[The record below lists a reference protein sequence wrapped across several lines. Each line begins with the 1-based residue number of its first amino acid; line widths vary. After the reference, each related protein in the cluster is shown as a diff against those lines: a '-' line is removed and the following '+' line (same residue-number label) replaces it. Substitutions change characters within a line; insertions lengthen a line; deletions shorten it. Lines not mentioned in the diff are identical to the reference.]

1 MTFKAESNL
10 KWNNLSC
17 RGDQHKKSIFC
28 AILLQKMSQIALQK
42 TILIGAGALS
52 LIAQGV
58 LFIPAPLSYFSN
70 NTFGKF
76 SIGAVLFG
84 LAIFLFVI
92 GSRIAKS
99 SLVWRKNRVLLTTQT
114 ITVLGVFFV
123 IAGLH
128 SDKLGTGLLI
138 SGLVTALTTY
148 GILTHTTS
156 IKEALTP
163 PIEENNDFPL
173 DFNFDPDADVNAL
186 KEQIEV
192 LTRQLNA
199 EKHRNT
205 QLTLLNELS
214 QQLEAELD
222 PPVAAQLAI
231 NTLERAID
239 CSFVALM
246 SPEDE
251 QQEYIVLA
259 SAGRLAGVIPPGYR
273 QNTNTGLIGR
283 TNRLKKT
290 QMVNDI
296 ELDADFI
303 ALENENTLSI
313 ISVPIL
319 QHGHV
324 NGILEICS
332 EKKAAFTSMD
342 AAIAEGVASELM
354 RAWERSSYR
363 QRLTELIQAGISLTT
378 LLDPQAA
385 VQEVA
390 VIARKTLEARFVFV
404 TLLDQQGNFS
414 RTAFAGE
421 APKLL
426 AVLNSSPFDEP
437 LMQASL
443 NATKPFRVRDLRK
456 YSSTR
461 KTEIDHPGL
470 RSVLAIP
477 IRLHRLSIGTIL
489 AFGKQEGVFFSE
501 NDESLADLLSSQAAA
516 SIESSWLYQELRNTL
531 NMTSMLYQLSVDV
544 IQTEELSMAAELI
557 AQVAHRLTNSKET
570 GIVLMTRDGRIQA
583 EVEIDAKGLHTR
595 REHPMETIDQAIETG
610 QSIIV
615 SVENGSLVSYPLLT
629 RGRTYGALWMNIPE
643 SRGQNF
649 ANLQTLANQAAIALE
664 RSILL
669 SESRRQAKQLE
680 AAYAELE
687 ITYDRTLTA
696 LMSALDARD
705 RETEGHST
713 RVSRLTCLLGEE
725 IGLSGQQL
733 KALERG
739 ALLHDIGK
747 IGISDTVLH
756 KPGKLT
762 DEEWKI
768 MRIHTDIGARIVE
781 GIPFLQDTLPVIRYH
796 HERWDGSGYPV
807 GLKNTEIPI
816 QARIFAI
823 ADVFDA
829 LTSKRAYR
837 KKSSAEE
844 AIQYIKEQAGILFD
858 PLIVEALTRI
868 PYKEF
873 TEGEKI
879 IA

>member
-1 MTFKAESNL
+1 MGVAL
-10 KWNNLSC
+10 LILSI
-17 RGDQHKKSIFC
+17 SIFI
-28 AILLQKMSQIALQK
+28 ATISLHLGKSQQEWRASSLLLATQMFTALG
-42 TILIGAGALS
+42 IYFLLDGFASSERGAG
-52 LIAQGV
+52 
-58 LFIPAPLSYFSN
+58 
-70 NTFGKF
+70 
-76 SIGAVLFG
+76 
-84 LAIFLFVI
+84 FL
-92 GSRIAKS
+92 
-99 SLVWRKNRVLLTTQT
+99 L
-114 ITVLGVFFV
+114 
-123 IAGLH
+123 
-128 SDKLGTGLLI
+128 
-138 SGLVTALTTY
+138 SGLITAITTY
-148 GILTHTTS
+148 GIIIHTTS
-156 IKEALTP
+156 PKKSSRQLVA
-163 PIEENNDFPL
+163 EEDGLLFDL
-173 DFNFDPDADVNAL
+173 SFDPDTNVYAL
-186 KEQIEV
+186 QEQIEA
-192 LTRQLNA
+192 LTRQLTA

-214 QQLEAELD
+214 QQLETELD
-222 PPVAAQLAI
+222 PPVAAQLAV
-231 NTLERAID
+231 NNLERAIN

-246 SPEDE
+246 APEGDE
-251 QQEYIVLA
+251 SDYIVLA
-259 SAGRLAGVIPPGYR
+259 SAGRGANVIPPGYR
-273 QNTNTGLIGR
+273 QEASSGLIGR
-283 TNRLKKT
+283 TNKLKKT
-290 QMVNDI
+290 QMVNDA
-296 ELDADFI
+296 ELGPDFI
-303 ALENENTLSI
+303 SLDNENTLSI

-324 NGILEICS
+324 KGILEICS
-332 EKKAAFTSMD
+332 EKKYAFSSMD
-342 AAIAEGVASELM
+342 VSIAEGVASELM

-363 QRLTELIQAGISLTT
+363 QRLTELIQAGVSLTT

-390 VIARKTLEARFVFV
+390 VIARQTLEARFVFV

-414 RTAFAGE
+414 RTASAGN

-426 AVLNSSPFDEP
+426 ATLNTNPEDEA
-437 LMQASL
+437 LMQAAL

-456 YSSTR
+456 YSSA
-461 KTEIDHPGL
+461 KKMEIDHPSL

-489 AFGKQEGVFFSE
+489 AFGKQEGIFFSE

-531 NMTSMLYQLSVDV
+531 NITSMLYQLSVDV

-557 AQVAHRLTNSKET
+557 AQAAHKVTNSKET
-570 GIVLMTRDGRIQA
+570 GIVLMTRDGRVEA
-583 EVEIDAKGLHTR
+583 EVEIDSNGLHTR
-595 REHPMETIDQAIETG
+595 REHPLETIDQAIQTG

-615 SVENGSLVSYPLLT
+615 SVENGSLVCYPLLT

-649 ANLQTLANQAAIALE
+649 ANMQTLANQAAIALE

-669 SESRRQAKQLE
+669 SESRQQAKQLE

-705 RETEGHST
+705 RETEGHSI

-725 IGLSGQQL
+725 IGLNGPQL

-747 IGISDTVLH
+747 IGITDTILH

-768 MRIHTDIGARIVE
+768 MRVHPDIGARIVE
-781 GIPFLQDTLPVIRYH
+781 GIPFLQDILPMIRYH
-796 HERWDGSGYPV
+796 HERWNGSGYPD
-807 GLKNTEIPI
+807 GLKKEEIPV
-816 QARIFAI
+816 QARIFAV

-829 LTSKRAYR
+829 LTSKRTYR
-837 KKSSAEE
+837 NKSSAEE
-844 AIQYIKEQAGILFD
+844 AIKYIKEQSGILFD
-858 PLIVEALTRI
+858 PMIVEALTKI

-873 TEGEKI
+873 MEGEKVV
-879 IA
+879 A

>member
-1 MTFKAESNL
+1 M
-10 KWNNLSC
+10 
-17 RGDQHKKSIFC
+17 
-28 AILLQKMSQIALQK
+28 
-42 TILIGAGALS
+42 S

-58 LFIPAPLSYFSN
+58 LFIPAPLSSLSTN
-70 NTFGKF
+70 PPGKF
-76 SIGAVLFG
+76 ALGGLLFGIAVL
-84 LAIFLFVI
+84 LFFF
-92 GSRIAKS
+92 GSRHAKNA
-99 SLVWRKNRVLLTTQT
+99 LVWRKSRILLTTQT
-114 ITVLGVFFV
+114 ITVLGVFFLL
-123 IAGLH
+123 IGLH
-128 SDKLGTGLLI
+128 SDEQGTGLLI

-148 GILTHTTS
+148 GILTQSTS
-156 IKEALTP
+156 FSMKEAVSRP
-163 PIEENNDFPL
+163 MEIDQDFPL
-173 DFNFDPDADVNAL
+173 EFSFDPNADIKSL
-186 KEQIEV
+186 KEQIEA
-192 LTRQLNA
+192 LTRQLA
-199 EKHRNT
+199 IEKHRNS

-214 QQLEAELD
+214 QQLETELD
-222 PPVAAQLAI
+222 PPVAAQLAV
-231 NTLERAID
+231 NTLERAIE

-246 SPEDE
+246 SPDGEE
-251 QQEYIVLA
+251 QEYIVLA

-273 QNTNTGLIGR
+273 QNMNSGLIGR

-290 QMVNDI
+290 QMVNDT

-303 ALENENTLSI
+303 AYENEKTLSI

-319 QHGHV
+319 QHGHI

-332 EKKAAFTSMD
+332 EKKYAFTSMD

-426 AVLNSSPFDEP
+426 AALNINPFDEP

-456 YSSTR
+456 YSSAR
-461 KTEIDHPGL
+461 KMDIDQPGL

-489 AFGKQEGVFFSE
+489 AFGKQDGVFFSE

-557 AQVAHRLTNSKET
+557 AQVAHKLTNSKET

-583 EVEIDAKGLHTR
+583 EVEIDSKGLHTR
-595 REHPMETIDQAIETG
+595 REHPMETIDQAIQTG

-669 SESRRQAKQLE
+669 TEYRQQAKQLE

-747 IGISDTVLH
+747 IGISDKVLH

-762 DEEWKI
+762 DEEWKV
-768 MRIHTDIGARIVE
+768 MRIHPDIGARIVE

-796 HERWDGSGYPV
+796 HERWDGSGYPM
-807 GLKNTEIPI
+807 GLKNSEIPI

-829 LTSKRAYR
+829 LTSRRTYR
-837 KKSSAEE
+837 KKSTADE

-858 PLIVEALTRI
+858 PLIVEALTKI

>member
-1 MTFKAESNL
+1 MSRLSFKKTLLIAAGV
-10 KWNNLSC
+10 LSLLAQ
-17 RGDQHKKSIFC
+17 G
-28 AILLQKMSQIALQK
+28 ILLLPKSLGFLLKSFIPGGSVA
-42 TILIGAGALS
+42 IGAAFFVFS
-52 LIAQGV
+52 MI
-58 LFIPAPLSYFSN
+58 LFIIIISRQ
-70 NTFGKF
+70 
-76 SIGAVLFG
+76 
-84 LAIFLFVI
+84 LAKKRLE
-92 GSRIAKS
+92 
-99 SLVWRKNRVLLTTQT
+99 WRANGILLLTQALTA
-114 ITVLGVFFV
+114 IGIYLLLDGFAPRERG
-123 IAGLH
+123 AGF
-128 SDKLGTGLLI
+128 LL
-138 SGLVTALTTY
+138 SGLVTVLTTY
-148 GILTHTTS
+148 GIFTHT
-156 IKEALTP
+156 IHLEASHP
-163 PIEENNDFPL
+163 QFVEEEKNPSSDFL
-173 DFNFDPDADVNAL
+173 FHPDANVNAL
-186 KEQIEV
+186 KEQIES
-192 LTRQLNA
+192 LTRQLTT

-205 QLTLLNELS
+205 QLMLLNELS

-222 PPVAAQLAI
+222 PPVAAQLAV
-231 NTLERAID
+231 NTLERAMD
-239 CSFVALM
+239 CSFVALLT
-246 SPEDE
+246 PEDGA
-251 QQEYIVLA
+251 QEYVVLA
-259 SAGRLAGVIPPGYR
+259 AAGRAASIIPPGYR
-273 QNTNTGLIGR
+273 QNMGSGLAGR

-290 QMVNDI
+290 QMVNDT

-303 ALENENTLSI
+303 SLDHEKTLSV

-319 QHGHV
+319 QHGHAK
-324 NGILEICS
+324 GILEICS
-332 EKKAAFTSMD
+332 DKKYAFSSLD
-342 AAIAEGVASELM
+342 VAIAEGIASELM

-404 TLLDQQGNFS
+404 NLLDQQGNFS

-426 AVLNSSPFDEP
+426 VALNANPADEP
-437 LMQASL
+437 IMHAAL

-456 YSSTR
+456 YTPA
-461 KTEIDHPGL
+461 KKMEIDHPSL

-489 AFGKQEGVFFSE
+489 AFGKQEGIFFSE
-501 NDESLADLLSSQAAA
+501 NDESLADLMSSQAAA

-531 NMTSMLYQLSVDV
+531 TITSMLYQLSVDV
-544 IQTEELSMAAELI
+544 IQTEELSLAAELI
-557 AQVAHRLTNSKET
+557 AQVAHKVTNSKET
-570 GIVLMTRDGRIQA
+570 GIVLMTRDGRKEA
-583 EVEIDAKGLHTR
+583 EVEIDAKGLHTLP
-595 REHPMETIDQAIETG
+595 EHPMETIDQAMQTG

-615 SVENGSLVSYPLLT
+615 SMENGSLVCYPLLT

-643 SRGQNF
+643 SRGQNY
-649 ANLQTLANQAAIALE
+649 ANMQTLANQAAIALE

-669 SESRRQAKQLE
+669 SESRQQAKQLE

-687 ITYDRTLTA
+687 ITYDQTLTS

-705 RETEGHST
+705 RETEGHSM
-713 RVSRLTCLLGEE
+713 RVSRLTCLLAEE
-725 IGLSGQQL
+725 VGLNGQQL

-747 IGISDTVLH
+747 IGISDTILH

-762 DEEWKI
+762 EAEWKV
-768 MRIHTDIGARIVE
+768 MRIHPDIGARIVE
-781 GIPFLQDTLPVIRYH
+781 GIPFLQESLPVLRYH

-807 GLKNTEIPI
+807 GLKKDDIPI

-829 LTSKRAYR
+829 LTSKRSYR
-837 KKSSAEE
+837 NKSSAEE
-844 AIQYIKEQAGILFD
+844 AVQYIKEQSGILFD
-858 PLIVEALTRI
+858 PLIVEALTKL

-879 IA
+879 TA

>member
-1 MTFKAESNL
+1 MWWKAAQKKTFY
-10 KWNNLSC
+10 
-17 RGDQHKKSIFC
+17 
-28 AILLQKMSQIALQK
+28 AILLKKMWRFSSKRFLLISAGLLSLAGQALLFIPGAFDFSQGSRIPPEDSHLLG
-42 TILIGAGALS
+42 ILLFALS
-52 LIAQGV
+52 LLLFASVLTPQFMQRQQESWTNGILLMTQVLTVAGIYLLLNGIASGERGAGF
-58 LFIPAPLSYFSN
+58 LLS
-70 NTFGKF
+70 
-76 SIGAVLFG
+76 V
-84 LAIFLFVI
+84 V
-92 GSRIAKS
+92 
-99 SLVWRKNRVLLTTQT
+99 
-114 ITVLGVFFV
+114 
-123 IAGLH
+123 
-128 SDKLGTGLLI
+128 
-138 SGLVTALTTY
+138 VTALTAY
-148 GILTHTTS
+148 GIFTHTVRAAAPLPQPSETS
-156 IKEALTP
+156 MDLAQ
-163 PIEENNDFPL
+163 DL
-173 DFNFDPDADVNAL
+173 DLSANVNAL
-186 KEQIEV
+186 KEQIDS
-192 LTRQLNA
+192 LTRQLTSEKRRNA
-199 EKHRNT
+199 

-222 PPVAAQLAI
+222 APVAAQLAV

-246 SPEDE
+246 APESAD
-251 QQEYIVLA
+251 QDYMVLA
-259 SAGRLAGVIPPGYR
+259 AAGRLASVIPPGYR
-273 QNTNTGLIGR
+273 QNAAIGLVGR

-290 QMVNDI
+290 QLVNDT
-296 ELDADFI
+296 ELDPDFI
-303 ALENENTLSI
+303 QLKNEQTRSV

-324 NGILEICS
+324 KGILEICS
-332 EKKAAFTSMD
+332 EKKFAFSSLD
-342 AAIAEGVASELM
+342 VAIAEGVASELM

-363 QRLTELIQAGISLTT
+363 ERLTELIQAGISLTT

-390 VIARKTLEARFVFV
+390 VIARQTLEARFVFV

-414 RTAFAGE
+414 RTASAGE

-426 AVLNSSPFDEP
+426 ASLHANPSDEA
-437 LMQASL
+437 LMQAAL

-456 YSSTR
+456 YTSN
-461 KTEIDHPGL
+461 KKMEIDHPSL

-477 IRLHRLSIGTIL
+477 IRLHRLSIGTLL
-489 AFGKQEGVFFSE
+489 AFGKQDSVFFSE

-531 NMTSMLYQLSVDV
+531 NITSMLYQLSVDV
-544 IQTEELSMAAELI
+544 IQTEELSRAAELI
-557 AQVAHRLTNSKET
+557 AQVAHRLTSSRET
-570 GIVLMTRDGRIQA
+570 GIMLMTGDGHIEA
-583 EVEIDAKGLHTR
+583 EVEIDARGLHTR
-595 REHPMETIDQAIETG
+595 REHPAETIDQAIQTG

-615 SVENGSLVSYPLLT
+615 SIENGSLVCYPLLT

-664 RSILL
+664 RTILL
-669 SESRRQAKQLE
+669 SESRQQAKQLE

-705 RETEGHST
+705 RETEGHSV
-713 RVSRLTCLLGEE
+713 RVSQLTCLLGEE
-725 IGLSGQQL
+725 SGLSPHQL

-747 IGISDTVLH
+747 IGISDTILH

-768 MRIHTDIGARIVE
+768 MRIHPDIGARIVE
-781 GIPFLQDTLPVIRYH
+781 GIPFLQETLPVIRYH
-796 HERWDGSGYPV
+796 HERWNGSGYPA
-807 GLKNTEIPI
+807 GLKNSEIPI
-816 QARIFAI
+816 QARIFAV

-829 LTSKRAYR
+829 LTSKRTYR
-837 KKSSAEE
+837 TRSTAEE
-844 AIQYIKEQAGILFD
+844 AIKYMKEQAGILFD
-858 PLIVEALTRI
+858 PTVVDALTRI

-873 TEGEKI
+873 IEGVKFRV
-879 IA
+879 